1 MAHGIQRRLS
11 RIENFFSMLLA
22 KKGIADQVIV
32 GELPPT
38 TDKEWETFV
47 NIDVGQQTD
56 KGAYSTGFANI
67 YLYAR
72 PKGSP
77 PVKNVKALDKM
88 EGILDEVIASSRH
101 KDYSIHELY
110 RNSGYDTQRQFHFNM
125 VSVSVITK

>member
-1 MAHGIQRRLS
+1 MAHGTQRRLS

-38 TDKEWETFV
+38 TNKEWETFV

-67 YLYAR
+67 YFVR
-72 PKGSP
+72 
-77 PVKNVKALDKM
+77 KAQRQ
-88 EGILDEVIASSRH
+88 SSREER
-101 KDYSIHELY
+101 KSP
-110 RNSGYDTQRQFHFNM
+110 
-125 VSVSVITK
+125 

>member
-32 GELPPT
+32 G
-38 TDKEWETFV
+38 EWETFV

-110 RNSGYDTQRQFHFNM
+110 RDSGYDTQRQFHFNI